1 MWNFFEP
8 ALAQWYRWKI
18 DGASLWM
25 RKNGEEWRFALD
37 ALPFK
42 QIKSDALG
50 PEPANAPESAP
61 VIFVVAAGKKIALR
75 PHPSA
80 IPYLIT
86 ARNEIKIL
94 PGSEAQFTIALPPL
108 MRIEHENGS
117 ILYEFQPFI
126 VHSTWF
132 GDTMSGT
139 LCRSLPIELDPQ
151 CKNEQGGFADSAH
164 PEEVTNDP
172 AIQESFMRAT
182 QYLACR
188 SLIHCKI
195 AVRNR
200 SKELL
205 EVKRIAIFTDLM
217 NVYQQEE
224 MLVSDTIIITAT
236 ADGSL
241 RTSSDAADYRHLK
254 KVHAAQKS
262 ELNELSIMRGVSFLR
277 SIARL

>member
-61 VIFVVAAGKKIALR
+61 VIFVVAAGKKVALR

-108 MRIEHENGS
+108 MQIEHENGS

-126 VHSTWF
+126 LHSTWF
-132 GDTMSGT
+132 GDTTSGT

-151 CKNEQGGFADSAH
+151 CKNEQGGFADLTHDEGIA
-164 PEEVTNDP
+164 NDP
-172 AIQESFMRAT
+172 SIRESFMRAT

-188 SLIHCKI
+188 SLIQCKI
-195 AVRNR
+195 AVRNK
-200 SKELL
+200 SKEPL

-224 MLVSDTIIITAT
+224 MLVSDTIFITAST
-236 ADGSL
+236 DGSL
-241 RTSSDAADYRHLK
+241 RTSSDAGDYRHLK
-254 KVHAAQKS
+254 KVHTAQKS
-262 ELNELSIMRGVSFLR
+262 ELNELSMMRGVSFLR